1 MTKIKHFREPIL
13 VEMGMTGLD
22 IMKKAEEAETQMC
35 KKFDDWKKYK
45 NIISIEYERKVDGRY
60 IEEDF
65 SVHMHILYEED

>member
-1 MTKIKHFREPIL
+1 
-13 VEMGMTGLD
+13 MTGLD

-60 IEEDF
+60 IEED
-65 SVHMHILYEED
+65 